1 VYHYDNDDHG
11 LETETL
17 SDTTPLDYNN
27 DTTNYNTTNTLW
39 YYAIE
44 VMLRDWSDT
53 TPLDYNYNTT
63 NYNTTNTEWYY
74 TMLRDTPGNRRTDGC
89 ATHGVWTKKKRIVA
103 WYKYTF

>member
-1 VYHYDNDDHG
+1 MDWMATETLRDTTPLDQFVYHYYNDDHG

-44 VMLRDWSDT
+44 VMLRD
-53 TPLDYNYNTT
+53 
-63 NYNTTNTEWYY
+63 
-74 TMLRDTPGNRRTDGC
+74 
-89 ATHGVWTKKKRIVA
+89 
-103 WYKYTF
+103 